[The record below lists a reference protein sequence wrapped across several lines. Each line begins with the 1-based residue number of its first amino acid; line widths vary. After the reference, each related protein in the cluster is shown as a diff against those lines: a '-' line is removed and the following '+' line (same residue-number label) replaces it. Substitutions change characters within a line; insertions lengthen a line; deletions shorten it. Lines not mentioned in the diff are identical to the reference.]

1 MTRRTTATLLA
12 SACGLALLGSVAS
25 DAHASHRAASS
36 AKTKSERK
44 AAPKLVVR
52 HALSLS
58 AAQTAV
64 DAVLAEAKRLGTT
77 GVVAIV
83 DEGGDTLALARIDG
97 TFAAGARISTGKA
110 RTAVQ
115 FKKPTRFF
123 EELIKK
129 GRTPMVALDD
139 FTPLQGGLPIV
150 IDGEVVGGIGVSGA
164 ASAQQDEDLASAGVR
179 ALGAA
184 SALEPTAAATPTA
197 APEAAPKAAWL
208 PDVLHLTH
216 EQTDAGFAKG
226 APLLELQGFKIHAS
240 RRDAPGKA
248 EVHSRDVDIFYVLDG
263 EATVVTGGTMLEPER
278 VGPDELRG
286 RGIRGGK
293 SVKLSKGDVMVIPNG
308 TPHWFTEVDTPVTYY
323 AVKYTV
329 GAP

>member
-1 MTRRTTATLLA
+1 MTHRPLATLLA
-12 SACGLALLGSVAS
+12 VSCGLALFGSVAD
-25 DAHASHRAASS
+25 DALASHRAAAG
-36 AKTKSERK
+36 AKAKNER
-44 AAPKLVVR
+44 ATTPKLIA
-52 HALSLS
+52 HHTLSLA
-58 AAQTAV
+58 AAQTAI

-77 GVVAIV
+77 GVVALV
-83 DEGGDTLALARIDG
+83 DAGGNTIALARIDG

-115 FKKPTRFF
+115 FNKPTRFF

-129 GRTPMVALDD
+129 GRTPMVALED

-150 IDGEVVGGIGVSGA
+150 VDGEVVGGIGVSGA
-164 ASAQQDEDLASAGVR
+164 ASAQQDEDLAAAGVR

-184 SALEPTAAATPTA
+184 SALEPSAAAAPPPA
-197 APEAAPKAAWL
+197 AKAAWL
-208 PDVLHLTH
+208 PEVLHLTH
-216 EQTDAGFAKG
+216 EQTAAGFAKG

-263 EATVVTGGTMLEPER
+263 DATVVTGGTVLEPEQ
-278 VGPDELRG
+278 VAPDEIRG
-286 RGIRGGK
+286 RAIRGGK
-293 SVKLSKGDVMVIPNG
+293 VTKVSKGDVMVIPNG
-308 TPHWFTEVDTPVTYY
+308 TPHWFTEVDSPITYY